1 MNTHVGLSMSRSRTI
16 DRRTR
21 GAGLGLCAG
30 CCCCRCATMLS
41 LMPAIDTDV
50 KSKRCM
56 QDYDMH
62 DATTPSSAVSEGRS
76 YSGQS
81 FPEKEVFR
89 QSYRVRLPTGDVPG
103 HSSTHPVRLSASRST
118 DQVGRT

>member
-1 MNTHVGLSMSRSRTI
+1 
-16 DRRTR
+16 
-21 GAGLGLCAG
+21 
-30 CCCCRCATMLS
+30 MLS

-103 HSSTHPVRLSASRST
+103 HSSAHPRLSPAAPVRLSASRST